1 MDIVNENKCISCDKV
16 FTTKRSMKRHMKAV
30 HEDIKPYKCDLCDK
44 SYARKQHKD
53 LHAKTCGSR
62 LSNEGNQRSYN
73 RKTFIKKP
81 RLRFS
86 RVRRISAFG
95 GMSET
100 WVIKIPKSYK
110 MVEPHFILEKATRAM
125 KKTIR
130 LPLKD
135 NTKRLNFTMSIH
147 VIFEKAINPNI
158 KTNPA
163 VVLTTSSYD
172 VRPDT
177 NLDGYL
183 TNAAQELSCLIEEYE
198 GIGSGWIIDH
208 LQRLDTTI
216 NVF

>member
-1 MDIVNENKCISCDKV
+1 MDVVNENKCISCD
-16 FTTKRSMKRHMKAV
+16 TSKRNVKRHMKV
-30 HEDIKPYKCDLCDK
+30 VNEDVKPYKCDLCDK

-86 RVRRISAFG
+86 RARHISAFG

-100 WVIKIPKSYK
+100 WVIKIPKSYTV
-110 MVEPHFILEKATRAM
+110 VEPRFILEKATRAM

-130 LPLKD
+130 LHLKG

-147 VIFEKAINPNI
+147 VIFKKAINPNI

-163 VVLTTSSYD
+163 VVLTTSTYD

-177 NLDGYL
+177 NLDRYL

-208 LQRLDTTI
+208 LQRLDTSI